1 MPFTE
6 LAIPKL
12 KAGPEVYAAFAA
24 QWPTS
29 AKIIA
34 SQQTIIRAFFGSII
48 RENEIST
55 EKENKP
61 ILVIGARNTLQTRRP
76 MLI

>member
-12 KAGPEVYAAFAA
+12 KAGPEVKTAA

-29 AKIIA
+29 ARVLA
-34 SQQTIIRAFFGSII
+34 SQPTIIRAFFGSVVK
-48 RENEIST
+48 ENEI
-55 EKENKP
+55 
-61 ILVIGARNTLQTRRP
+61 QYY
-76 MLI
+76 

>member
-6 LAIPKL
+6 LAILNL
-12 KAGPEVYAAFAA
+12 KAGPEVYAAFAS

-29 AKIIA
+29 AKMLA
-34 SQQTIIRAFFGSII
+34 SQPNIIRAFFGSVI
-48 RENEIST
+48 RENETST

-61 ILVIGARNTLQTRRP
+61 ILVIGERNSIQDRRL